1 MDIELNILKNWI
13 EGSDNIVFI
22 TGKDFSAEAGFPD
35 YRAMDEDFLD
45 KYKYPPDDIL
55 CLTFLQRCPM
65 FFYRYYRD
73 KILAPVLNAQP
84 SPAHEALAK
93 LEESG
98 KLKAILTVN
107 IDGIHQEAG
116 SKEVMELHGSVMRSW
131 CAKCEKFL
139 DFFYIAD
146 SPTPIPYCNVD
157 MCGDYVRP
165 AIVLKEEPYDL
176 DLVQKAL
183 DYVKAADMLLIDGS
197 ALAEFPVPN
206 LMKAYLPTSKTP
218 IRTGKK
224 VAVVGGGNVAMDA
237 ARSALRLGA
246 ETVYIVYRRGMA
258 ELPARKEEVEHAE
271 EEGIIF
277 KTLCNPV
284 EILPDEDGFVK
295 AITCIEMELGEPDAS
310 GRRRPIEKKGSE
322 FTMDVDTVIMSLGTS
337 PNPLIRSTTPGLE
350 TNKHGCIVTEGD
362 EGKTSREGVY
372 AGGDA
377 VTGAA
382 TVIKAMGAGKAAAKA
397 IDEYIQSK

>member
-65 FFYRYYRD
+65 FFFRYYRD

-116 SKEVMELHGSVMRSW
+116 SKEVVELHGSVMRSW

-139 DFFYIAD
+139 DFFYI
-146 SPTPIPYCNVD
+146 S
-157 MCGDYVRP
+157 
-165 AIVLKEEPYDL
+165 
-176 DLVQKAL
+176 
-183 DYVKAADMLLIDGS
+183 
-197 ALAEFPVPN
+197 
-206 LMKAYLPTSKTP
+206 
-218 IRTGKK
+218 
-224 VAVVGGGNVAMDA
+224 
-237 ARSALRLGA
+237 
-246 ETVYIVYRRGMA
+246 
-258 ELPARKEEVEHAE
+258 
-271 EEGIIF
+271 
-277 KTLCNPV
+277 
-284 EILPDEDGFVK
+284 
-295 AITCIEMELGEPDAS
+295 
-310 GRRRPIEKKGSE
+310 
-322 FTMDVDTVIMSLGTS
+322 SL
-337 PNPLIRSTTPGLE
+337 
-350 TNKHGCIVTEGD
+350 
-362 EGKTSREGVY
+362 
-372 AGGDA
+372 
-377 VTGAA
+377 
-382 TVIKAMGAGKAAAKA
+382 
-397 IDEYIQSK
+397 

>member
-73 KILAPVLNAQP
+73 KILTPVLNAQP

-93 LEESG
+93 LEES
-98 KLKAILTVN
+98 
-107 IDGIHQEAG
+107 
-116 SKEVMELHGSVMRSW
+116 SKEVVELHGSVMRSW

-176 DLVQKAL
+176 DLLQKAM
-183 DYVKAADMLLIDGS
+183 DCVKAADVLLIDGS

-206 LMKAYLPTSKTP
+206 LMKAYQGHKLVLFNTAPLVFDS
-218 IRTGKK
+218 RAGL
-224 VAVVGGGNVAMDA
+224 VV
-237 ARSALRLGA
+237 
-246 ETVYIVYRRGMA
+246 RG
-258 ELPARKEEVEHAE
+258 HTYTD
-271 EEGIIF
+271 IF
-277 KTLCNPV
+277 QQLQ
-284 EILPDEDGFVK
+284 LD
-295 AITCIEMELGEPDAS
+295 L
-310 GRRRPIEKKGSE
+310 
-322 FTMDVDTVIMSLGTS
+322 
-337 PNPLIRSTTPGLE
+337 
-350 TNKHGCIVTEGD
+350 
-362 EGKTSREGVY
+362 
-372 AGGDA
+372 
-377 VTGAA
+377 
-382 TVIKAMGAGKAAAKA
+382 
-397 IDEYIQSK
+397 

>member
-73 KILAPVLNAQP
+73 KILTPVLNAQP

-98 KLKAILTVN
+98 KQV
-107 IDGIHQEAG
+107 
-116 SKEVMELHGSVMRSW
+116 VELHGSVMRSW

-176 DLVQKAL
+176 DLLQKAM
-183 DYVKAADMLLIDGS
+183 DCVKAADVLLIDGS

-206 LMKAYLPTSKTP
+206 LMKAYQGHKLVLFNTAPLVFDS
-218 IRTGKK
+218 RAGL
-224 VAVVGGGNVAMDA
+224 VV
-237 ARSALRLGA
+237 
-246 ETVYIVYRRGMA
+246 RG
-258 ELPARKEEVEHAE
+258 HTYTD
-271 EEGIIF
+271 IF
-277 KTLCNPV
+277 QQLQ
-284 EILPDEDGFVK
+284 LD
-295 AITCIEMELGEPDAS
+295 L
-310 GRRRPIEKKGSE
+310 
-322 FTMDVDTVIMSLGTS
+322 
-337 PNPLIRSTTPGLE
+337 
-350 TNKHGCIVTEGD
+350 
-362 EGKTSREGVY
+362 
-372 AGGDA
+372 
-377 VTGAA
+377 
-382 TVIKAMGAGKAAAKA
+382 
-397 IDEYIQSK
+397 

>member
-157 MCGDYVRP
+157 MCGD
-165 AIVLKEEPYDL
+165 
-176 DLVQKAL
+176 
-183 DYVKAADMLLIDGS
+183 
-197 ALAEFPVPN
+197 
-206 LMKAYLPTSKTP
+206 
-218 IRTGKK
+218 
-224 VAVVGGGNVAMDA
+224 
-237 ARSALRLGA
+237 
-246 ETVYIVYRRGMA
+246 
-258 ELPARKEEVEHAE
+258 
-271 EEGIIF
+271 
-277 KTLCNPV
+277 
-284 EILPDEDGFVK
+284 
-295 AITCIEMELGEPDAS
+295 
-310 GRRRPIEKKGSE
+310 
-322 FTMDVDTVIMSLGTS
+322 
-337 PNPLIRSTTPGLE
+337 
-350 TNKHGCIVTEGD
+350 
-362 EGKTSREGVY
+362 
-372 AGGDA
+372 
-377 VTGAA
+377 
-382 TVIKAMGAGKAAAKA
+382 
-397 IDEYIQSK
+397 